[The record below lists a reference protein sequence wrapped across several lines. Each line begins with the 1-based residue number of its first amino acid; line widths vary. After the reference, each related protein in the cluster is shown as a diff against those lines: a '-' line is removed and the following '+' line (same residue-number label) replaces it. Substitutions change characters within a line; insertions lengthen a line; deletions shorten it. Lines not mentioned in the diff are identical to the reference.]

1 MPEDDGEWGKK
12 KNGER
17 KKGEAVRLGAALEM
31 TCSSRAWTGGCAVG
45 LAILELW
52 LAAALRWCRGLAASH
67 RRAALDAVTCETHGG
82 LRRRAMAVISRATY
96 SHNTRSE
103 VCEKRALPRD
113 WVPRSLLACPMR
125 GRRCRPQL
133 MARTLNLER
142 RRARQDEGRRLEGK
156 KTDRDLRQQ
165 GSPPGEP
172 VCPLPA
178 PRPMQASEAVA
189 RIAIASRNRGHD
201 VPNASTKA
209 QPKGPRGGMSAAAA
223 GVETLAWERA

>member
-12 KNGER
+12 KNGEK

-67 RRAALDAVTCETHGG
+67 RRAAVDAVTCETHGG

-103 VCEKRALPRD
+103 VREKRALPRD

-133 MARTLNLER
+133 MARALNLER
-142 RRARQDEGRRLEGK
+142 RRARQDEGRRLKEK
-156 KTDRDLRQQ
+156 KRIETCANKAARPA
-165 GSPPGEP
+165 SPSAR
-172 VCPLPA
+172 CP
-178 PRPMQASEAVA
+178 R
-189 RIAIASRNRGHD
+189 RGRCRH
-201 VPNASTKA
+201 
-209 QPKGPRGGMSAAAA
+209 PKR
-223 GVETLAWERA
+223 